1 MHGYRCIIAD
11 AAFSGYKLAVGLL
24 EKGLFLIG
32 NVKTCHS
39 GFPKQKLQS
48 LAPERDMVASAV
60 TTAKLDDGQTHSILA
75 VADRD
80 KQPMSVIATA
90 GTTLGPVHIHRRVRT
105 IHKDG
110 RAKVSD
116 KTLTTVMASKKYRD
130 NFNAIDKHNAK
141 RQGRA
146 CLEDVWR
153 THRWVLRDYQALVG
167 VSLINVLLS
176 IRHFTRLDVPYWKF
190 LRVLYTQLLEN
201 HLYLSRR
208 RPRNSQGPKPALLH
222 RMLST
227 KEHMGKIVQRMCVQC
242 GKTKSMWFCPCKGH
256 PQAGTA
262 ASRNYLDPCAFLCSP
277 KQNPECFV
285 RHMKGEPTYKL
296 QASAEKAGTSH
307 DVQ

>member
-1 MHGYRCIIAD
+1 
-11 AAFSGYKLAVGLL
+11 
-24 EKGLFLIG
+24 
-32 NVKTCHS
+32 
-39 GFPKQKLQS
+39 
-48 LAPERDMVASAV
+48 MVASAV
-60 TTAKLDDGQTHSILA
+60 TTVKLADGQTHSILV

-80 KQPMSVIATA
+80 KQPMSIIATA

-116 KTLTTVMASKKYRD
+116 KTLTTVMASKKYREC
-130 NFNAIDKHNAK
+130 FNAVDKHNSK

-167 VSLINVLLS
+167 VSLINVLLAV
-176 IRHFTRLDVPYWKF
+176 RHFTKVDVQYWKF

-201 HLYLSRR
+201 QMYLSRR
-208 RPRNSQGPKPALLH
+208 RPRQSQPQKLALLH

-227 KEHMGKIVQRMCVQC
+227 KDYMGKIVQRMCMQC
-242 GKTKSMWFCPCKGH
+242 GKGAKSMWFCPCKGH
-256 PQAGTA
+256 PQSGTA
-262 ASRNYLDPCAFLCSP
+262 TSRNYLDPCVFLCSP

-285 RHMKGEPTYKL
+285 RHMRGEPTYKIKAIVEA
-296 QASAEKAGTSH
+296 ASTSNPAG
-307 DVQ
+307 Q